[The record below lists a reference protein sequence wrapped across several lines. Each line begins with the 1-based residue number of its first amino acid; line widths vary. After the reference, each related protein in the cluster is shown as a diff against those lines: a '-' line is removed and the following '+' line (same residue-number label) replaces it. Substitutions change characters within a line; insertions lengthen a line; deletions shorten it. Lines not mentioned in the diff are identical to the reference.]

1 MKIIINI
8 VLGLLL
14 FVGALVGGLAA
25 TGRLNHEGAANIPVL
40 GSFFPAPP
48 EPKEG
53 EGAEGEAAHGEA
65 GKEAGKEAG
74 AADAHGATPG
84 EPTNADHSGGEG
96 APHDASA
103 ESQEPQGE
111 EGPRRSKAGKSVV
124 QPEVKPA
131 DGHGGGGEK
140 AAGGDHGGGGDAHGG
155 GDAAHGEAKP
165 DHDKKPTKEAG
176 GHGGK
181 AEADGAANPEKDF
194 AKLEQSLT
202 NDRQNKYAPGG
213 YFTFQGM
220 PAGITPEQINEA
232 WQRVQG
238 VLADLEQ
245 RKTALDLREKDLQ
258 VLSDDIDNRIRR
270 IADERLNI
278 ENLARQ
284 HDERIAKF
292 QEQVKLVRNDEAAAL
307 KRNAQTYASFER
319 SKAAD
324 LLSEL
329 WRTEKGK
336 DDVLKTFEFMDKDA
350 VNEILAAM
358 TPPIAQDVMKMRL
371 RVSKEA
377 ASSATPAK

>member
-1 MKIIINI
+1 
-8 VLGLLL
+8 
-14 FVGALVGGLAA
+14 
-25 TGRLNHEGAANIPVL
+25 
-40 GSFFPAPP
+40 
-48 EPKEG
+48 
-53 EGAEGEAAHGEA
+53 
-65 GKEAGKEAG
+65 
-74 AADAHGATPG
+74 
-84 EPTNADHSGGEG
+84 
-96 APHDASA
+96 
-103 ESQEPQGE
+103 
-111 EGPRRSKAGKSVV
+111 
-124 QPEVKPA
+124 
-131 DGHGGGGEK
+131 
-140 AAGGDHGGGGDAHGG
+140 
-155 GDAAHGEAKP
+155 
-165 DHDKKPTKEAG
+165 
-176 GHGGK
+176 
-181 AEADGAANPEKDF
+181 
-194 AKLEQSLT
+194 
-202 NDRQNKYAPGG
+202 
-213 YFTFQGM
+213 M

-284 HDERIAKF
+284 LDERIAKF

>member
-48 EPKEG
+48 EPAEG
-53 EGAEGEAAHGEA
+53 EGAEGDAAHGEGGKVA
-65 GKEAGKEAG
+65 GP
-74 AADAHGATPG
+74 ADAHGAGTG
-84 EPTNADHSGGEG
+84 EPANADHSGGEA

-131 DGHGGGGEK
+131 DGHGGGGHGAPEE
-140 AAGGDHGGGGDAHGG
+140 HGGADAHGG
-155 GDAAHGEAKP
+155 GEAAHGEAKAE
-165 DHDKKPTKEAG
+165 HGKKPAKEAG

-181 AEADGAANPEKDF
+181 AEADGPASPEKDF
-194 AKLEQSLT
+194 ARLEQSLT

-284 HDERIAKF
+284 LDERIAKF
-292 QEQVKLVRNDEAAAL
+292 QEQVKLVRSDEAAAL

-319 SKAAD
+319 ATAAN

-358 TPPIAQDVMKMRL
+358 SPPIAQDVMKMRL

-377 ASSATPAK
+377 APSATPAK